1 MSAGNTELGVGCNTK
16 FIKGWRTRK
25 LVLIC
30 HLIVQYVFIL

>member
-1 MSAGNTELGVGCNTK
+1 MPAGNTELGVGRNTK
-16 FIKGWRTRK
+16 FIKGRRTCK